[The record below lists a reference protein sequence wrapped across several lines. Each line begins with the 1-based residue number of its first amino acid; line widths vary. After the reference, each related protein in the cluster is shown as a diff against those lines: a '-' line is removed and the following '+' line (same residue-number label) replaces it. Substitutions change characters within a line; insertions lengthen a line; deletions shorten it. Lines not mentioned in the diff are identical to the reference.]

1 MTTLLIN
8 KSTQEKWKLKNKK
21 KNKTATKILHFIRR
35 SSSNNNNNTQA
46 NPNKNQ
52 KQQQQQIQERKDRL
66 FVSKNLNLYRFV
78 AVSFA
83 FSTEKVCS
91 KKKVMWVCVFDFFL
105 LILKQRPHKKIN
117 SYKIKFFFINFILYC
132 CDAVCVLKIFYSLLH
147 FSFVLLL
154 LLLL

>member
-21 KNKTATKILHFIRR
+21 KI
-35 SSSNNNNNTQA
+35 
-46 NPNKNQ
+46 
-52 KQQQQQIQERKDRL
+52 KQQQKYCILLGEAAATTITTHRQTQIKKQQQIQERKDRL

-91 KKKVMWVCVFDFFL
+91 KKKVM
-105 LILKQRPHKKIN
+105 
-117 SYKIKFFFINFILYC
+117 
-132 CDAVCVLKIFYSLLH
+132 
-147 FSFVLLL
+147 
-154 LLLL
+154 